1 VYVDKIMMYP
11 KNTIYII
18 GNSKSQKNNPITQI
32 YNIFFIGFVVEKNS
46 GIILDADASF
56 ILQSSINFIKSL
68 FVGRSMEEDINQI
81 IEEIEARYFGSSQ
94 KAIIVA
100 FKDAHKKYLQIKNGK
115 KNIEE
120 IP

>member
-1 VYVDKIMMYP
+1 MIYP
-11 KNTIYII
+11 KNTIYIV
-18 GNSKSQKNNPITQI
+18 GNSKSQQNNPITHI
-32 YNIFFIGFVVEKNS
+32 YNVFFIGFVVDKS
-46 GIILDADASF
+46 TGLILDVDASF

-68 FVGRSMEEDINQI
+68 FVGRSMDEDINSI

-100 FKDAHKKYLQIKNGK
+100 FKDAHKKYHQIKNGK

-120 IP
+120 I